1 MKKALVIGGAVL
13 IVAVVCIAVVAQRG
27 RDPVQG
33 MEALAASTAGASTAP
48 APSPA
53 SAVEATGVESAVPV
67 AQAPDSGSGLA
78 AIRQAAEANK
88 HLFVFVYAADDELTR
103 AARKTVESA
112 MAKMPDTAQWVAVD
126 RGAPAEKGLVDIYRL
141 GAAPM
146 PLVLVVAPN
155 GAITG
160 GIVGPQVNEEAL
172 QNALASPCMQK
183 CLKALQEGKLV
194 FLCAQNKTTT
204 ANEAAMKGVN
214 DFKADVRFAK
224 FTEIVQVDP
233 ADAAE
238 GKFLAQLKIEPKADE
253 AVTAFLAPPGAI
265 VATYTG
271 ATDKNTL
278 VTAITTAASGGCGP
292 SGCGPASSGCN

>member
-1 MKKALVIGGAVL
+1 MKKAIVIGGAVL
-13 IVAVVCIAVVAQRG
+13 VVAVVCIAVAAQKGRG
-27 RDPVQG
+27 P
-33 MEALAASTAGASTAP
+33 ATAGASTTP
-48 APSPA
+48 APSAA
-53 SAVEATGVESAVPV
+53 SAVEAAGVESVVP
-67 AQAPDSGSGLA
+67 AEQALDSGIGSA

-88 HLFVFVYAADDELTR
+88 HLFVLVYAADDEPTG

-112 MAKMPDTAQWVAVD
+112 AAKMTDTVQWVAVD
-126 RGAPAEKGLVDIYRL
+126 RNVPAEKCLVDKYRL
-141 GAAPM
+141 GSAPM

-160 GIVGPQVNEEAL
+160 GLPGPQVNEEAL
-172 QNALASPCMQK
+172 QNAIAGPCMQK

-233 ADAAE
+233 TDAAE
-238 GKFLAQLKIEPKADE
+238 GKFLAQLKIEPKTDE

-265 VATYTG
+265 IGTYKG

-278 VTAITTAASGGCGP
+278 VAAITAAASGGCGSGGCGP
-292 SGCGPASSGCN
+292 SGCK